1 MKIVRRNSTNFQNT
15 CKLTNKLN
23 LMKKLLFSAMA
34 LSMVFF
40 SACEKDET
48 TPDRMLTNKQKSTNI
63 NKSTETPP
71 NTSNYSALD
80 SMAMAAG
87 VETINPIGNGYEL
100 SFYNNPETYTVEIVS
115 FNDTLEI
122 EYLISSTSGSSNEVT
137 IDVTNENFN
146 IESVGNISFNTF
158 AQSPIS
164 ESRDIL
170 ERITAVTTVHHILN
184 TDEADDFDDN
194 GGDDVYPDD
203 IGTTGKFWGRG
214 PVISFYAV
222 NEIECGEGS
231 VGVYGCRDRYR
242 FWINFGPGKDGC
254 GNYCI

>member
-1 MKIVRRNSTNFQNT
+1 
-15 CKLTNKLN
+15 
-23 LMKKLLFSAMA
+23 MKKLLFSAMA

-63 NKSTETPP
+63 NKSSETPP
-71 NTSNYSALD
+71 NTSNYSTLD

-137 IDVTNENFN
+137 IDVSNENFN

-164 ESRDIL
+164 ESRNIL
-170 ERITAVTTVHHILN
+170 ERITVVTTVHHALN
-184 TDEADDFDDN
+184 PAGSNSFGDN
-194 GGDDVYPDD
+194 GTEDEYPDD
-203 IGTTGKFWGRG
+203 IEDTGIFWGRDRDNMFRSRRGASTG
-214 PVISFYAV
+214 PCYWTYT
-222 NEIECGEGS
+222 ECT
-231 VGVYGCRDRYR
+231 YR
-242 FWINFGPGKDGC
+242 FWINWGCSGPKVDPEPVSC
-254 GNYCI
+254 P

>member
-1 MKIVRRNSTNFQNT
+1 
-15 CKLTNKLN
+15 
-23 LMKKLLFSAMA
+23 
-34 LSMVFF
+34 
-40 SACEKDET
+40 
-48 TPDRMLTNKQKSTNI
+48 
-63 NKSTETPP
+63 
-71 NTSNYSALD
+71 
-80 SMAMAAG
+80 
-87 VETINPIGNGYEL
+87 INPIGNGYEL

-164 ESRDIL
+164 ESRNIL

-194 GGDDVYPDD
+194 GEGDVYPEDGGD
-203 IGTTGKFWGRG
+203 TARKFWGKEVDDLGYFPTKYGGCVHKFEVCTFRIWIK
-214 PVISFYAV
+214 ISCT
-222 NEIECGEGS
+222 IEGTSC
-231 VGVYGCRDRYR
+231 
-242 FWINFGPGKDGC
+242 
-254 GNYCI
+254 

>member
-1 MKIVRRNSTNFQNT
+1 
-15 CKLTNKLN
+15 
-23 LMKKLLFSAMA
+23 MKKLLFSAMA

-48 TPDRMLTNKQKSTNI
+48 TPDRMLTNGKQKSTNI

-87 VETINPIGNGYEL
+87 VEAINPIGNGYEL

-146 IESVGNISFNTF
+146 IESVGDISFNTF

-164 ESRDIL
+164 ESRNIL
-170 ERITAVTTVHHILN
+170 ERITAVTTVHHALN
-184 TDEADDFDDN
+184 PAGSDSFDDN
-194 GGDDVYPDD
+194 GDEDEYGPFDNEGDNDL
-203 IGTTGKFWGRG
+203 IRKKRRFWGLG
-214 PVISFYAV
+214 SCDPLDGTQVITD
-222 NEIECGEGS
+222 N
-231 VGVYGCRDRYR
+231 GCTQMWSCTRYR
-242 FWINFGPGKDGC
+242 FGIGFGSRDVGGGC
-254 GNYCI
+254 AGPL